1 MLRVVFLDASLKQKQ
16 NAVVLVWNF
25 FFMDSL
31 NQTVKNVLNLF
42 SGKESFRRNKKGCRT
57 SPCCL

>member
-25 FFMDSL
+25 FFFMDSL

-42 SGKESFRRNKKGCRT
+42 FRQGKF
-57 SPCCL
+57 

>member
-25 FFMDSL
+25 LFMDSL

-42 SGKESFRRNKKGCRT
+42 FRQGKF
-57 SPCCL
+57 

>member
-16 NAVVLVWNF
+16 NVAVLVWNF

-42 SGKESFRRNKKGCRT
+42 FRQGKF
-57 SPCCL
+57 